1 MSSFEVLCARLA
13 RRQRLLHGLSAASR
27 TLLVTLGVT
36 VIALI
41 LQALKLVPPLPSLWV
56 VGGNIALAS
65 FAFVW
70 GWLRS
75 VNMTEL
81 LFHADRNT
89 HSEEKLVTLYELL
102 MGQGPKEFLPLLAG
116 RLERLALE
124 PAAALPMAQQERKR
138 WLGVLALALVCLGM
152 IAHPG
157 IFVGNPSDTPER
169 ALSTQSRES
178 AQAPQQARR
187 LAELVQ
193 PPPTT
198 VAQKLQLLRERLEQ
212 ARTALAHNPNDP
224 RARALLQQLQ
234 EEIRQEQ
241 DRLVNPPPP
250 GEDRS
255 SPPPSEKP
263 SNDAS
268 LTESPPADV
277 RSPEKSESLQGQTAL
292 DRLMQMLRTI
302 QGQAQAL
309 SPEEMQ
315 KLLEQLQQE
324 NPDAASIAQQ
334 AWQTAQN
341 DQKFSEKLEEALK
354 NLEARRDLHQE
365 LEQLKQETQS
375 ALSQSEQPQTARS
388 QPPGSPEGAQ
398 PAPQNPQDSQSSS
411 IAADS
416 IEGPRQENAL
426 SQPSG
431 GRGKAPL
438 DPNAVKDLPDLSQWR
453 ERTRSFSVPGTEEEN
468 LEILFEI
475 MSTGLPQ
482 NPDTTGQ
489 PTPVEIDYHKV
500 EALIDALE
508 IPSELRDAVRQYFLS
523 LARH

>member
-1 MSSFEVLCARLA
+1 MNSFEVLCGRLA

-27 TLLVTLGVT
+27 TLVATLGLT
-36 VIALI
+36 VIALTFQS
-41 LQALKLVPPLPSLWV
+41 LMPPLSSLWV

-81 LFHADRNT
+81 LFRADCNT

-102 MGQGPKEFLPLLAG
+102 MGQGPKDFLPLLAR

-124 PAAALPMAQQERKR
+124 PATALPMAPQERKR
-138 WLGVLALALVCLGM
+138 WLGVLILALVCLGM
-152 IAHPG
+152 IVHP
-157 IFVGNPSDTPER
+157 VVWNPSDTPER
-169 ALSTQSRES
+169 AISPQPPQS
-178 AQAPQQARR
+178 AQAPQQAMRI
-187 LAELVQ
+187 AELVQ

-198 VAQKLQLLRERLEQ
+198 VAQRLQLLRERLEQ
-212 ARTALAHNPNDP
+212 ARAAHTPTDP

-255 SPPPSEKP
+255 PPPSSA
-263 SNDAS
+263 SNEAS
-268 LTESPPADV
+268 LTESPPIDV
-277 RSPEKSESLQGQTAL
+277 RSPENAESPQTALDRL

-302 QGQAQAL
+302 HEQAQGL
-309 SPEEMQ
+309 SPEEM
-315 KLLEQLQQE
+315 KRFLEQLQRE

-341 DQKFSEKLEEALK
+341 DREFGEKLEEALK

-365 LEQLKQETQS
+365 LEQLKREAQS
-375 ALSQSEQPQTARS
+375 ALSDQPQTARS

-398 PAPQNPQDSQSSS
+398 PAPPQDSQSPSTE
-411 IAADS
+411 ATPT
-416 IEGPRQENAL
+416 PRQENAL
-426 SQPSG
+426 SQP

-475 MSTGLPQ
+475 ISTGLPQ
-482 NPDTTGQ
+482 SPDTTGQ

-500 EALIDALE
+500 EALLDALE
-508 IPSELRDAVRQYFLS
+508 IPSELREAVRQYFLS